1 MALVWCRRIENTVWQ
16 LKERMSEEEVNA
28 ALPAKPEGAYRI
40 LHTADWHIGKMLHA
54 RKRYEEFEAFLD
66 WLSDTIQRAE
76 VDALLMAGDVFDT
89 GTPSNRSQELYY
101 KFLCRV
107 AGSACRHI
115 VVVAGNHDSPSFL
128 DAPRELLKV
137 LRVHVVGSIT
147 DRVEDEV
154 IVLDDAE
161 GKPAMVVCAVPY
173 LRDRDIRTV
182 AAGESVEDKERNL
195 VQGIREHYLAVG
207 NAAVKTREQLDPSVP
222 IVGMGH
228 LFTAG
233 GKAGDGV
240 RELYVGSLAHVEA
253 GIFPDCF
260 DYLALGHLHV
270 PQVVGGQETLRY
282 SGSPIPMGFGEAGQQ
297 KSVCLVDFTVGKPAV
312 QLVEIPTFQRLRSVR
327 GNWEEIDTA
336 LRTLRSEGVPVW
348 LEVIYTGESVIPDL
362 RERLDEALQGTDLEC
377 LRSSNNRIVER
388 VLGAME
394 EGEALEDL
402 DEHQVFERL
411 LSKHEVPDEQ
421 RTELRRTYQEVVLA
435 LKEADVAAQ

>member
-1 MALVWCRRIENTVWQ
+1 M
-16 LKERMSEEEVNA
+16 
-28 ALPAKPEGAYRI
+28 
-40 LHTADWHIGKMLHA
+40 
-54 RKRYEEFEAFLD
+54 
-66 WLSDTIQRAE
+66 
-76 VDALLMAGDVFDT
+76 
-89 GTPSNRSQELYY
+89 
-101 KFLCRV
+101 
-107 AGSACRHI
+107 
-115 VVVAGNHDSPSFL
+115 
-128 DAPRELLKV
+128 
-137 LRVHVVGSIT
+137 
-147 DRVEDEV
+147 
-154 IVLDDAE
+154 
-161 GKPAMVVCAVPY
+161 
-173 LRDRDIRTV
+173 
-182 AAGESVEDKERNL
+182 
-195 VQGIREHYLAVG
+195 
-207 NAAVKTREQLDPSVP
+207 KTREQLDPSVP

-297 KSVCLVDFTVGKPAV
+297 KSVCLVDFEVGKPAI
-312 QLVEIPTFQRLRSVR
+312 QLVEIPPFQRLRSVR

-336 LRTLRSEGVPVW
+336 LRSLRSEGVPVW